1 MTQLITKIK
10 KKREFRKRKRK
21 AESIWQEEKYE
32 DITKAAELDIGEFF
46 RTVRRMKKQA
56 PSSTKL
62 VYNNGAKSNSDV
74 CKLWGN
80 YLEDLCTEKD
90 DETVDKCFH
99 KEIKKNMRCYFNE
112 KINQNIHTLEKT
124 ITEIEIKNQIKTLK
138 IGKSPGQDCISNE
151 HLTLYLRW

>member
-99 KEIKKNMRCYFNE
+99 KEIKKKYEVLFQRKNKSKYTYFG
-112 KINQNIHTLEKT
+112 
-124 ITEIEIKNQIKTLK
+124 KNNY
-138 IGKSPGQDCISNE
+138 GN
-151 HLTLYLRW
+151 

>member
-1 MTQLITKIK
+1 
-10 KKREFRKRKRK
+10 
-21 AESIWQEEKYE
+21 
-32 DITKAAELDIGEFF
+32 
-46 RTVRRMKKQA
+46 MKKEA